1 MMPGV
6 VASFPVKAGPLIQ
19 PTMHTLTV
27 GQSSSGNL
35 WGFGP
40 RSIPAIGDFS
50 PVATAVPGYTMN
62 VSGLS
67 WDEFAADSQMLQ
79 LEIEEVPFTT
89 AVSFNKLSSIRSI
102 EIAGV
107 EFLMADAVK
116 SVVSYRYTFGWPSTN
131 ILGPVV
137 GGTKS
142 VKINY
147 F

>member
-6 VASFPVKAGPLIQ
+6 VASFPVRAGPLIQ

-27 GQSSSGNL
+27 GQSSSGNF

-50 PVATAVPGYTMN
+50 PVATAVPEYTMN

-67 WDEFAADSQMLQ
+67 WDEFAPDDEKLR
-79 LEIEEVPFTT
+79 LVIEEVPFTT
-89 AVSFNKLSSIRSI
+89 AVSFSKLSSIRSI

-107 EFLMADAVK
+107 EFLMATAKKYFVD
-116 SVVSYRYTFGWPSTN
+116 YRYIFGWPSTN

-137 GGTKS
+137 GATKS